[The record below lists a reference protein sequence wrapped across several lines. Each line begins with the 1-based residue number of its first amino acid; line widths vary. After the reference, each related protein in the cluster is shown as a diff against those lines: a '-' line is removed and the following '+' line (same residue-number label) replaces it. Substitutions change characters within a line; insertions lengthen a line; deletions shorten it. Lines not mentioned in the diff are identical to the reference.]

1 MLYFFVNPASR
12 SGKGAAKWE
21 QVKQFLNEKN
31 IPYEVHF
38 LEKDIS
44 PRPVMET
51 ILAKEKNAVS
61 MVLIGGD
68 GTINQCLNAIP
79 DFKRVKLSV
88 IPTGSGNDFCR
99 NKEIPKN
106 LEEQLLNIH
115 TKKNSIQVD
124 VGKVIYTL
132 TDASVLTRYFLV
144 STGFGYDAAICY
156 MAERSTLKKRLN
168 KIKLGKL
175 VYLAIG
181 IKEIFG
187 AKLSDMEITI
197 DGKKTFYKDV
207 FFIASMNQPYEG
219 GGVAMTPDAS
229 DTDGI
234 LNFLIFSGRTKFQA
248 LCTIPLLYIKKHAG
262 KPGVSLLTGKKVSAT
277 SSAPRILHY
286 DGDTLDGCTGFEA
299 ELSDQITF
307 VY

>member
-21 QVKQFLNEKN
+21 QVRQFLNEKN

-38 LEKDIS
+38 LEKDLS

-51 ILAKEKNAVS
+51 IFAKEKNAVS
-61 MVLIGGD
+61 IVLIGGD

-79 DFKRVKLSV
+79 DFKRLELSV

-99 NKEIPKN
+99 NKAIPKA
-106 LEEQLLNIH
+106 LDEQLLNIH
-115 TKKNSIQVD
+115 LRKNILQVD
-124 VGKVIYTL
+124 VGKVTYTR
-132 TDASVLTRYFLV
+132 TDHQTFTRYFLV

-168 KIKLGKL
+168 KLKLGKL

-181 IKEIFG
+181 VKEIFG

-197 DGKKTFYKDV
+197 DDKKEFYKDV

-234 LNFLIFSGRTKFQA
+234 LNFMLFSGRTKFQA
-248 LCTIPLLYIKKHAG
+248 LCTIPLLYIRKHAG
-262 KPGVSLLTGKKVSAT
+262 KPGVTLLTGKTVAVT

-299 ELSDQITF
+299 ELTDKITF

>member
-21 QVKQFLNEKN
+21 QVRQFLNEKN

-38 LEKDIS
+38 LEKDLS

-51 ILAKEKNAVS
+51 IFAKEKNAVS
-61 MVLIGGD
+61 VVLIGGD

-79 DFKRVKLSV
+79 DYKRLELSV

-99 NKEIPKN
+99 NKAIPKA
-106 LEEQLLNIH
+106 LDEQLLNIH
-115 TKKNSIQVD
+115 LRKNILQVD
-124 VGKVIYTL
+124 VGKVTYTR
-132 TDASVLTRYFLV
+132 TDQQTFTQYFLV

-156 MAERSTLKKRLN
+156 MAERSSLKKRLN
-168 KIKLGKL
+168 KLKLGKL

-181 IKEIFG
+181 VKEIFG

-197 DGKKTFYKDV
+197 DGKKEFYKDV

-234 LNFLIFSGRTKFQA
+234 LNFMLFSGRTKFQA

-262 KPGVSLLTGKKVSAT
+262 KPGVTLLTGKTVAVT

-286 DGDTLDGCTGFEA
+286 DGDTLDGCTSFEA
-299 ELSDQITF
+299 ELSDKITF

>member
-21 QVKQFLNEKN
+21 QVKPILNEKS

-44 PRPVMET
+44 PRPMMET
-51 ILAKEKNAVS
+51 IFAKEPEAVS
-61 MVLIGGD
+61 IVLIGGD

-79 DFKRVKLSV
+79 DFKRLELSV

-99 NKEIPKN
+99 NKAIPST
-106 LEEQLLNIH
+106 LEEQLLNIDSR
-115 TKKNSIQVD
+115 KNSLQVD
-124 VGKVIYTL
+124 VGKVTYTL
-132 TDASVLTRYFLV
+132 SNRQTFTRHFLV

-168 KIKLGKL
+168 KLRLGKL

-187 AKLSDMEITI
+187 VKLSNMEITI
-197 DGKKTFYKDV
+197 DGNKEFYHDV

-229 DTDGI
+229 DTDGL
-234 LNFLIFSGRTKFQA
+234 LNFMIFSGQSKFQA

-262 KPGVSLLTGKKVSAT
+262 RPGVTLLSGKEVSVT

-286 DGDTLDGCTGFEA
+286 DGDSLDGCTGFEA
-299 ELSDQITF
+299 ELVDNITF
-307 VY
+307 IY